1 VKKHL
6 LLLAG
11 VALATGLFVGAQ
23 ASLAAGKPITV
34 TGTVTITED
43 DDWNITAV
51 MLTEDSGAIYHIT
64 MDAKGK
70 ALGSDMDGNKVSVT
84 GMLAEKD
91 GAKWLT
97 VANYKAVEED

>member
-1 VKKHL
+1 VASRL
-6 LLLAG
+6 LFLAG
-11 VALATGLFVGAQ
+11 LTLATGLFLGAR
-23 ASLAAGKPITV
+23 ASLAVGKPVTV
-34 TGTVTITED
+34 TGAVSITED

-51 MLTEDSGAIYHIT
+51 NLTDEHGVVYHIT
-64 MDAKGK
+64 LDAKGK

-84 GMLAEKD
+84 GMVAEKD

>member
-1 VKKHL
+1 MKKHL

-11 VALATGLFVGAQ
+11 VALAIGLFVGAQ

-51 MLTEDSGAIYHIT
+51 ML
-64 MDAKGK
+64 
-70 ALGSDMDGNKVSVT
+70 
-84 GMLAEKD
+84 
-91 GAKWLT
+91 
-97 VANYKAVEED
+97 